1 MTPAMTDSPPPPD
14 ETLRPALE
22 ALSAIDDD
30 LARAYEVCG
39 LPPVRPAIPG
49 FPGLLRIICAQ
60 QLSIHATRAIMG
72 RLQGLA
78 RPMTAKKYLALDDGA
93 LRKAGLSRQKITYS
107 RALAEDLGTRRLDL
121 GGLARL
127 DDDGAVAHLTRV
139 KGIGDWSAHM
149 YLLFA
154 MGRPDIWPV
163 GDLAVCLAAK
173 KLKRWRQRP
182 TPDRMH
188 RLGKPWRPHRSAAAR
203 FLWHYYRHP
212 GVG

>member
-1 MTPAMTDSPPPPD
+1 MTPATTTNPPPPD
-14 ETLRPALE
+14 ETLRPALD

-30 LARAYEVCG
+30 LAAAYEVCG

-60 QLSIHATRAIMG
+60 QVSTHATRAIMG

-93 LRKAGLSRQKITYS
+93 LRKAGLSRQKIKYS
-107 RALAEDLGTRRLDL
+107 RALAEDLLARRLDL
-121 GGLARL
+121 RGLTHL
-127 DDDGAVAHLTRV
+127 DDDGAVAHLTQV
-139 KGIGDWSAHM
+139 KGLGVWSAHM
-149 YLLFA
+149 YLMFA
-154 MGRPDIWPV
+154 LGRPDIWPV

-173 KLKRWRQRP
+173 RLKRWRKRP
-182 TPDRMH
+182 TPERMH
-188 RLGKPWRPHRSAAAR
+188 KLGKPWSPHRSAAAR
-203 FLWHYYRHP
+203 FLWHFYQHP

>member
-1 MTPAMTDSPPPPD
+1 MTPAGTNNPPPPD
-14 ETLRPALE
+14 ETLRPALD
-22 ALSAIDDD
+22 ALSAIDGD
-30 LARAYEVCG
+30 LAAAYEICG
-39 LPPVRPAIPG
+39 LPPVRPTRPG

-60 QLSIHATRAIMG
+60 QVSTHATRAIMG
-72 RLQGLA
+72 RLMGLA
-78 RPMTAKKYLALDDGA
+78 RPMTAKKYLALDHGA

-121 GGLARL
+121 RALARM
-127 DDDGAVAHLTRV
+127 DDDDAVAHLTRV
-139 KGIGDWSAHM
+139 KGLGVWSAHM
-149 YLLFA
+149 YLLFT

-182 TPDRMH
+182 TPERMH
-188 RLGKPWRPHRSAAAR
+188 TLGRPWSPHRSAAAR
-203 FLWHYYRHP
+203 FLWHYYQHP